1 MLVICYSYYIYI
13 YICTYILYILYT
25 IYIYTFIVT
34 RSLSIHILCIDYIY
48 TQYICYTYYT
58 YYKYYS
64 YIYMCCSY
72 AIVTLEILYTK
83 DSDT

>member
-1 MLVICYSYYIYI
+1 MYTVYNIHIYFYSYSRS
-13 YICTYILYILYT
+13 LYT
-25 IYIYTFIVT
+25 YAMY
-34 RSLSIHILCIDYIY
+34 RLYKY
-48 TQYICYTYYT
+48 TQYICYTYYI

-83 DSDT
+83 DSET